1 MQRSGGLV
9 ASACGRWVGG
19 GWIWGLGG
27 CDRVGG
33 DGGVWGLGEL
43 GIGAQRATAL
53 GRSRLLEDIPG
64 KQRVNGVGFLAV
76 AMRGRS
82 ENLRMLGTPLPC
94 WCECISPHD
103 TDRRNFAPG

>member
-1 MQRSGGLV
+1 VLVDVGL
-9 ASACGRWVGG
+9 A
-19 GWIWGLGG
+19 
-27 CDRVGG
+27 G
-33 DGGVWGLGEL
+33 DGFGVWVVVTGWAGMAGFGVLGEL